1 MWLGRTRT
9 SKRCE
14 WHEPCDGWSCPF
26 LPTSPLYPCAQFMPE
41 LILERE
47 PPTQAGSVVL
57 MGIFSLSY
65 STIFP
70 AMLSYSKS
78 KAGIRDM
85 PLHGEPHYR
94 YFNMTNNLY
103 SRWVDWSLITFTFG
117 KKWRDYWLEIKPLDW
132 IYKDFII
139 AQGSMLG
146 PGGLGIHRTSCGMSS
161 YVILAN
167 IHYFLCSITVS
178 TSLFVVAL
186 WYLIVWFAL
195 FVSC

>member
-1 MWLGRTRT
+1 
-9 SKRCE
+9 
-14 WHEPCDGWSCPF
+14 
-26 LPTSPLYPCAQFMPE
+26 MPE

-103 SRWVDWSLITFTFG
+103 SRWVD
-117 KKWRDYWLEIKPLDW
+117 
-132 IYKDFII
+132 
-139 AQGSMLG
+139 
-146 PGGLGIHRTSCGMSS
+146 
-161 YVILAN
+161 
-167 IHYFLCSITVS
+167 
-178 TSLFVVAL
+178 
-186 WYLIVWFAL
+186 
-195 FVSC
+195 